1 MISVKKLRIIYCS
14 TITTMYIQLDRIF
27 VGLEKNAEE
36 LRKQEREGIFANE
49 IVAICREN
57 HARREAASAIK
68 SAVIDTHSYSYS
80 TVYYSNTR

>member
-36 LRKQEREGIFANE
+36 LRKMEREGDLCQRDRGNLPRKPCKERSSISKK
-49 IVAICREN
+49 CTL
-57 HARREAASAIK
+57 
-68 SAVIDTHSYSYS
+68 IDTHSYSYS
-80 TVYYSNTR
+80 TV